1 MARELALKLGARAH
15 KVLDVTLLN
24 ELAVSSLTRDSIP
37 VPDYE
42 PEADGIPNTF
52 VPGRSI
58 LLGTVGNICVSGK
71 SRSRNYR
78 RLRTHFSGY
87 PDCRDEF
94 VRALTMPGQF
104 GHGERYSF

>member
-15 KVLDVTLLN
+15 KVLDVTLN
-24 ELAVSSLTRDSIP
+24 ELAVSSLTRDGIP

-52 VPGRSI
+52 VPGRD
-58 LLGTVGNICVSGK
+58 LVPDAGGNICVSGK

-78 RLRTHFSGY
+78 RL
-87 PDCRDEF
+87 
-94 VRALTMPGQF
+94 
-104 GHGERYSF
+104 